1 MKTIQ
6 EIFEL
11 NRQAGDKNNFGVEI
25 ELENI
30 DKRVRVDGWRDEH
43 DGSLRHLGRE
53 FVFSNPQNLKSS
65 EKLLQG
71 LYDTF
76 KELGVK
82 PSASNLT
89 STHIHIDVRDLNVKQ
104 LIDFIA
110 CILVVEPD
118 LMNASGKDR
127 QNNYFAL
134 STSESEH
141 RLADLMKVKD
151 ANTLKHF
158 VLLQVRKDVRYC
170 GINFN
175 SLMRYGSLEIRYL
188 AGQEDPRNVMPWLTF
203 YAHLKDFARHGV
215 NFNELFET
223 VSEHGTATIRQLFEP
238 PFELTQE
245 GLLEGL
251 RNAQDIVYPLAT
263 NNLMCPQDGNGLREF
278 YKEF

>member
-30 DKRVRVDGWRDEH
+30 DKRVLVDGWRDEH

-53 FVFSNPQNLKSS
+53 FVFNNPQNLKAS

-71 LYDTF
+71 LYDAF
-76 KELGVK
+76 KGLGVK
-82 PSASNLT
+82 PLASNLT

-110 CILVVEPD
+110 CILIVEPD

-151 ANTLKHF
+151 AKSLKLF
-158 VLLQVRKDVRYC
+158 VLTQVRKDARYC

-203 YAHLKDFARHGV
+203 YTHLKDFARHGV
-215 NFNELFET
+215 NFNELFMT
-223 VSEHGTATIRQLFEP
+223 ISEHGTATIRQLFEP

-251 RNAQDIVYPLAT
+251 RNAQDIVYPLVT